1 MDPIEK
7 SLFLEEMAG
16 VTPLENGEKTLWLKP
31 QKEQISRRPDLSQL
45 DNFLTTDFLEIV
57 PLTEP
62 LEFKREGIQQ
72 GVLSKLRLGKYSQQ
86 ASLNL
91 LRQPVEQCRQMLF
104 AFLQEAQRQ
113 NLRNLLIIHGKGRD
127 DRAHPN
133 IVRSFLARWL
143 TQFEEVQ
150 AFCCALPQHGGSG
163 ACYVALQKSPDARQA
178 NWEQHAKRSR

>member
-1 MDPIEK
+1 MDPIEM
-7 SLFLEEMAG
+7 SLFLEEMAD
-16 VTPLENGEKTLWLKP
+16 VKPLGRSTNTLWLKP
-31 QKEQISRRPDLSQL
+31 QKVQVSNRPDLSQL
-45 DNFLTTDFLEIV
+45 DNVLTTDFLEIV

-62 LEFKREGIQQ
+62 LAFKREGIQQ

-104 AFLQEAQRQ
+104 TYLQEAKRQ
-113 NLRNLLIIHGKGRD
+113 GLRNLLIIHGKARH
-127 DRAHPN
+127 DRAHAN

-163 ACYVALQKSPDARQA
+163 ACYVALKKSPEARLA
-178 NWEQHAKRSR
+178 NREQHAKRSR

>member
-7 SLFLEEMAG
+7 SLFLEEMAD
-16 VTPLENGEKTLWLKP
+16 VAPLRHGEETRWLQP
-31 QKEQISRRPDLSQL
+31 QKVQVSRRPDLSQL

-62 LEFKREGIQQ
+62 LEFRREGIQQ
-72 GVLSKLRLGKYSQQ
+72 GVLSKLRLGKYSHQ

-104 AFLQEAQRQ
+104 SYLQEAQRQ
-113 NLRNLLIIHGKGRD
+113 NLRNLLIIHGKARSES
-127 DRAHPN
+127 AHAN
-133 IVRSFLARWL
+133 IIRSFLARWL

-163 ACYVALQKSPDARQA
+163 ACYVALKKSPDARLA